1 MNRQPISYMQTDP
14 RWAGADYSAVG
25 ERTDIRESGCGPT
38 CAAMLIETISGQEYT
53 PADACAWAL
62 RHGYKAPHQGTYYS
76 YFTPQFKAFGL
87 ECRQLNGGSVY
98 GQTGAAV
105 HGEALSLLKEGYYLI
120 ACMGRGLWTSSGHF
134 VVVWWE
140 DGRVYINDPA
150 STAPARL
157 RGDPAVFRT
166 QVKYYWA
173 VDARVHNRLE
183 EIELT
188 KEEIVGIVNEVL
200 AAREKETNAKPVA
213 DWANEPWAK
222 VAIKGVMDGTRPWAF
237 PTRQELAVV
246 IDRLTKI

>member
-105 HGEALSLLKEGYYLI
+105 NGEALSLLKEGYYLI

-140 DGRVYINDPA
+140 DGQVYINDPA

-157 RGDPAVFRT
+157 RGDPAVFRA

-183 EIELT
+183 ED
-188 KEEIVGIVNEVL
+188 EEMKLYRYASEVPEW
-200 AAREKETNAKPVA
+200 ARASVEKAVANGYIGMDATGAMGVWETNLQTLVWMDRAGVLDKPA
-213 DWANEPWAK
+213 
-222 VAIKGVMDGTRPWAF
+222 G
-237 PTRQELAVV
+237 
-246 IDRLTKI
+246 KI